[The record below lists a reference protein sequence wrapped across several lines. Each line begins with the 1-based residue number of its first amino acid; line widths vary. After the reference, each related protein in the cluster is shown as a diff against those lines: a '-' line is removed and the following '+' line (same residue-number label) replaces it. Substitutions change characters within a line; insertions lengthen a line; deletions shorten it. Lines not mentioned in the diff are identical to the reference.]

1 MSPVADFRS
10 GSNASA
16 WKQFLAEIA
25 RFVHG
30 QGWAEASEETV
41 FAELTPREREVLEL
55 IARGSRQRSDRKPT
69 VGKPKN
75 GAQSHQ
81 WHLRQAEYPEP
92 GPGHCAR
99 ARGWHGYANR
109 LSASS
114 RSLGL
119 AFEHIQTH

>member
-55 IARGSRQRSDRKPT
+55 IARGLDNAAIASQLSVSPKT
-69 VGKPKN
+69 VRNHIN
-75 GAQSHQ
+75 GIFDKLNIPNRAQ
-81 WHLRQAEYPEP
+81 AIV
-92 GPGHCAR
+92 R
-99 ARGWHGYANR
+99 AREAGMGMR
-109 LSASS
+109 T
-114 RSLGL
+114 G
-119 AFEHIQTH
+119 